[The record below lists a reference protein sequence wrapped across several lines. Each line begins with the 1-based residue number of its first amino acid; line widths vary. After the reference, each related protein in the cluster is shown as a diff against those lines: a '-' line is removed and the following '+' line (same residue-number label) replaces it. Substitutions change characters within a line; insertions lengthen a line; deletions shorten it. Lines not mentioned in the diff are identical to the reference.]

1 MSSSID
7 RRSLLG
13 AGASAVATLF
23 ATAATAQ
30 GVPAPTSPAP
40 PPPTAAPA
48 ATPWEWT
55 AKNGPLRGLPKD
67 PDPLTDEFEK
77 QPRCRYCGM
86 DRRKFSHTRHLVA
99 YDDDGMDGTCSL
111 RCLAVGL
118 SLGINADIRGLWVGD
133 CGSDDEVKP
142 LVPVDKAFY
151 VLDPS
156 RPGTMTRF
164 SNFAYAERA
173 KADAAV
179 STELAKTA
187 GARVVRFEEALKNAH
202 LVMAEDNAMYRRM
215 RADQRRRA
223 EQEKQK
229 ERGGGEAT
237 KP

>member
-1 MSSSID
+1 MSSSVN

-13 AGASAVATLF
+13 VGAAAISGLFAGAAASQEKPTTPSATPPATS
-23 ATAATAQ
+23 
-30 GVPAPTSPAP
+30 TS
-40 PPPTAAPA
+40 A

-67 PDPLTDEFEK
+67 PDPLTEEFDK

-86 DRRKFSHTRHLVA
+86 DRKKFSHTRHLVS

-111 RCLAVGL
+111 RCLALGL
-118 SLGINADIRGLWVGD
+118 SLGINADIRGMWVGD
-133 CGSDDEVKP
+133 YGSDEEVKP
-142 LVPVDKAFY
+142 LVPVEKAFY

-164 SNFAYAERA
+164 SNFAYSDKV
-173 KADAAV
+173 KADAAA

-223 EQEKQK
+223 EQERQKQT
-229 ERGGGEAT
+229 EQSQT
-237 KP
+237 K